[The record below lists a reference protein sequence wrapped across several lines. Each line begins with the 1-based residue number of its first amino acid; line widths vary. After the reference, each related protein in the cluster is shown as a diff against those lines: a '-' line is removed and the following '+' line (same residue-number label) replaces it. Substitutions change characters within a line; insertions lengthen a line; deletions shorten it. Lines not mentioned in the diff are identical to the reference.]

1 MGGGWFWGLEMT
13 RGCVWGG
20 GEGRIGGEGCVP
32 GWGCGDEGR
41 REQSKLAHLGGNGK
55 TNAPLAA
62 PPPPGGA
69 RLSMRASDWN
79 RLGSAV
85 RLSASVEGSRVAG
98 PSSSSTDRTARTRSG
113 VCLGGGGVCG
123 GFGGFCGGRGGCRSL
138 AACGANG
145 GGSGEGGGAAPSAPA
160 PSTPPPTR
168 TFDAPPHR
176 RRHGH
181 HPPRVEPL
189 PPRETPPPHAPL
201 TPRPVA
207 ADTATTLSGSSPSSS
222 RRYSLTNP
230 Q

>member
-1 MGGGWFWGLEMT
+1 MT

-113 VCLGGGGVCG
+113 VCLGGGVFAGV
-123 GFGGFCGGRGGCRSL
+123 L
-138 AACGANG
+138 AVFAAVAAGAG
-145 GGSGEGGGAAPSAPA
+145 LWRPAARMGAAAGKGAGQRQARPR
-160 PSTPPPTR
+160 PPPL
-168 TFDAPPHR
+168 
-176 RRHGH
+176 
-181 HPPRVEPL
+181 PR
-189 PPRETPPPHAPL
+189 HAPL
-201 TPRPVA
+201 TPRPIG
-207 ADTATTLSGSSPSSS
+207 ADTATTLPGSSPSPPVKPHPHTH
-222 RRYSLTNP
+222 L
-230 Q
+230 